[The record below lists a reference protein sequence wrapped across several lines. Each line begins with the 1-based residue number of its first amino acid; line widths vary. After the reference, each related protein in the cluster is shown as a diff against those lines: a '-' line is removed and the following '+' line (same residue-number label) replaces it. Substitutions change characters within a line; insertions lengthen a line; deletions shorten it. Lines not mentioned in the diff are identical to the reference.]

1 MNVTPGVLSPTATK
15 SLLDRLGVQPSRRLG
30 QNFLV
35 DGNIVR
41 KSLELARV
49 TSGDRIVEI
58 GPGLG
63 TLTSALLGAGTEVYA
78 IELDH
83 ALVTHLRDELEKQY
97 PQTLYLCEGD
107 AVDRPLGLLPDSGA
121 ESFKIVAN
129 LPYAI
134 SSLWLERV
142 LAGAL
147 PERMVLMLQG
157 ETARRYLAEPGSKA
171 FGAISVFLQAAF
183 SVEPGHPVGRACFYP
198 VPEVDSVLLNLVRRK
213 QPYVFSRR
221 SRGII
226 RELFQQRRKQL
237 GPLLRRR
244 QVSGAL
250 DWLQTWSGLGIRP
263 DARAEVIPVAAW
275 IEFDRLQSR

>member
-1 MNVTPGVLSPTATK
+1 MNTPGVLSPTATR

-49 TSGDRIVEI
+49 AAGDRIVEI

-63 TLTSALLGAGTEVYA
+63 TLTSALLDAGAEVYA
-78 IELDH
+78 IELDPTL
-83 ALVTHLRDELEKQY
+83 AAYLREELAGKY
-97 PQTLYLCEGD
+97 SKTVHLCEGD
-107 AVDRPLGLLPDSGA
+107 AVERPLGSLPESAGN
-121 ESFKIVAN
+121 SFKIVAN

-147 PERMVLMLQG
+147 PERVVLMLQG

-171 FGAISVFLQAAF
+171 FGAISVFLQAAYA
-183 SVEPGHPVGRACFYP
+183 VEPGHPVARSCFFP
-198 VPEVDSVLLNLVRRK
+198 VPEVDSVLLNLVRRE

-244 QVSGAL
+244 NVTGAGE
-250 DWLQTWSGLGIRP
+250 WLETWSGLGIRP
-263 DARAEVIPVAAW
+263 DARAEIIPVAAW
-275 IEFDRLQSR
+275 IDFDRLLNA